1 MDAAITVLVVILSL
15 LLVLGIAAYA
25 FRMIQDSLPG
35 NAGPDQS
42 YPNPLN
48 WLNNNS
54 ASNKTST
61 TVRQKPGFTPR
72 VSTGAPRDFG
82 SRAAGRTESIHSFW
96 LERPG
101 LGLILHPGC
110 RAAINPVR

>member
-1 MDAAITVLVVILSL
+1 MDTAIAVLVVLLSL

-25 FRMIQDSLPG
+25 FKMIQDSLPG

-54 ASNKTST
+54 TTNKTST
-61 TVRQKPGFTPR
+61 TVRQKPGFIPR
-72 VSTGAPRDFG
+72 VSAGAPRDFG
-82 SRAAGRTESIHSFW
+82 SRAAGRIESIHTLSGSKGQDW
-96 LERPG
+96 LNPSS
-101 LGLILHPGC
+101 
-110 RAAINPVR
+110 RAQSCD